1 MEERSQNGREPS
13 YNLVSVSEDFLG
25 EVAPRSLV
33 ISQGTVG
40 GRIEQGNGGRSRE
53 NREHEEM
60 KKSSLV
66 EMLKVASPTL
76 S

>member
-40 GRIEQGNGGRSRE
+40 GRIE
-53 NREHEEM
+53 
-60 KKSSLV
+60 
-66 EMLKVASPTL
+66 
-76 S
+76 